1 MVTYVSDYE
10 ITKNSSGRIIK
21 IVNIYSG
28 EEVTMVWS
36 YPVKVGVWGGVPQAL
51 YFSTAAER
59 DAWMKGRDYC
69 EKLSRRKIY
78 SDMVR
83 GARDY

>member
-1 MVTYVSDYE
+1 MITYDSDYE
-10 ITKNSSGRIIK
+10 ITKDYSGRIIK

-28 EEVTMVWS
+28 KEVTMVWS
-36 YPVKVGVWGGVPQAL
+36 YPIKVGVWGGVPETL
-51 YFSTAAER
+51 HFPTAAER